1 MKRGCL
7 LMGFL
12 LLVFLSLVQAACV
25 QSYGSKA
32 HSESNSLSRSDFA
45 EKSEVRVDTLDVR
58 PAMTRTSLDVRAT
71 LSEGSMKL
79 VLTDPKGMVQWEDE
93 IVAPARYNQILE
105 HELIEG
111 EWTLEIALQGAT
123 GSYDIQWKGSN

>member
-58 PAMTRTSLDVRAT
+58 PAMTRTRKAALAKILMPVKAAT
-71 LSEGSMKL
+71 
-79 VLTDPKGMVQWEDE
+79 
-93 IVAPARYNQILE
+93 Y
-105 HELIEG
+105 
-111 EWTLEIALQGAT
+111 
-123 GSYDIQWKGSN
+123 SNNHS

>member
-7 LMGFL
+7 LMGCL